1 MKVNEAFGHIINLRR
16 SRLGLTLRQ
25 LSEKANVSLGY
36 LSEVE
41 RGKKEAS
48 SEIIENIAY
57 ALDIPSYVIV
67 QEAGALMSSDQ
78 LRLPYSWELELD
90 NLTAKV

>member
-1 MKVNEAFGHIINLRR
+1 LKVNEAFGYIINLRR

-48 SEIIENIAY
+48 SEIIESISY

-67 QEAGALMSSDQ
+67 QEAGALMANDQ
-78 LRLPYSWELELD
+78 VRLRSGWELELD